1 MTEFSPF
8 AATFGGLLIGFA
20 AVALMALH
28 GRIAGV
34 TGILSGLFIR
44 NTASEVRWRAAFAA
58 GLVVSPL
65 VYLAITGSFPV
76 VTVTASPLVLLAGG
90 FLVGAG
96 VMLSN
101 GCTSGHGICG
111 LARVSRRSLAAVFTF
126 MATAIAT
133 VFVTR
138 HMLGV

>member
-8 AATFGGLLIGFA
+8 AATLGGLLIGFA

-34 TGILSGLFIR
+34 TGILSGLFTR

-58 GLVVSPL
+58 GLLVSPL
-65 VYLAITGSFPV
+65 VYLATTGSFPV
-76 VTVTASPLVLLAGG
+76 VTATASPLVLLAGG

-111 LARVSRRSLAAVFTF
+111 LARVSRRSLAAVLTF